1 MLRHS
6 TSYTQH
12 VKVFLGQNLGCLA
25 RHIFFTLAS
34 YGPTLNLRVQRRL
47 SQDRKIPSA
56 VKRHGLA
63 QRKSQPSLKV
73 APAPKRNH
81 AKEKYA
87 NDCDHHITLVASLEG
102 WEESPP

>member
-1 MLRHS
+1 MVWRS
-6 TSYTQH
+6 A
-12 VKVFLGQNLGCLA
+12 N
-25 RHIFFTLAS
+25 
-34 YGPTLNLRVQRRL
+34 
-47 SQDRKIPSA
+47 PSA
-56 VKRHGLA
+56 
-63 QRKSQPSLKV
+63 SLKV